1 MPSPFF
7 NGHAMRLTAMLVCP
21 LWLTAANPSAFAQ
34 TLDNAERQAA
44 ERAARIRKDQL
55 KDVDAPMWSGKT
67 SDDGRL
73 PLEESPCMPI
83 RRIELRSPNM
93 AGVTPAELEQSLD
106 GPGGNDPPLGHCLG
120 QQGINLLMPRL
131 QDLLMTR
138 GHSTTKVLAPPQDLG
153 TGVLVLQVMP
163 GRIGRIRVEPAG
175 TRAFLGN
182 ALPFDEG
189 DVLWL
194 PDLDQALEN
203 LQRVPTVQADIQ
215 IAPGDEPLTSD
226 LLVRWTQPFPLRLN
240 MTADDSGSSG
250 TGKYQ
255 GSVTVSHDH
264 AFTLNDLLYLSVT
277 GDLGGGDAGQRGTR
291 GRVAHY
297 SLPWG
302 YWLWSLN
309 SSRNRYFQSVPGLN
323 GDYLY
328 HGTSRSQDASLRRVF
343 ARDGTSKSSASLK
356 LWVRASEN
364 FIDDAELRGQRRRL
378 GGYELGL
385 QHQQREDAMRV
396 DASAALKRGLHGM
409 GANRAYEESRGEGT
423 HQFRLLTADLQVQAP
438 LNLLERKW
446 HYTGQWRWQRHRTPL
461 TPQDRFAIGGR
472 YTVRGFDGESV
483 LSGDSGWL
491 VRNEAATW
499 LGDTGI
505 QAYAALDHGRVSGP
519 GTRWLIGNRL
529 TGMAL
534 GLRRQTGSTSID
546 VFAGRPVRMPEGFHT
561 ARIAYGASLS
571 TSF

>member
-1 MPSPFF
+1 MPHSFV
-7 NGHAMRLTAMLVCP
+7 NGHPIRLAAIVMCALRLTAISLP
-21 LWLTAANPSAFAQ
+21 ASAQ
-34 TLDNAERQAA
+34 SLDNAERQAA
-44 ERAARIRKDQL
+44 DQAARIQKDQL
-55 KDVDAPMWSGKT
+55 KDVDAPAWPSKA
-67 SDDGRL
+67 SDDGLL
-73 PLEESPCMPI
+73 PTQESPCIPI
-83 RRIELRSPNM
+83 SRIELMSVKM
-93 AGVTPAELEQSLD
+93 AGVEPAELKQSLD
-106 GPGGNDPPLGHCLG
+106 GPGGDDPPLGRCLG
-120 QQGINLLMPRL
+120 EQGINLLMSRL
-131 QDLLMTR
+131 QDLLIAR

-153 TGVLVLQVMP
+153 TGVLMLQVIP
-163 GRIGRIRVEPAG
+163 GRIGRIQVEPAD

-194 PDLDQALEN
+194 PDMDQALEN

-226 LLVRWTQPFPLRLN
+226 LTVRWAQPFPFRLSL
-240 MTADDSGSSG
+240 TADDSGSSG

-277 GDLGGGDAGQRGTR
+277 GDMGGGDAGKRGTR

-302 YWLWSLN
+302 YWLWSFN

-328 HGTSRSQDASLRRVF
+328 HGSSRSQDATLRRVF

-364 FIDDAELRGQRRRL
+364 FIDDAELRGQRRRVA
-378 GGYELGL
+378 GYELGV
-385 QHQQREDAMRV
+385 QHQKREGGIRMEG
-396 DASAALKRGLHGM
+396 SAALKRGLHSM

-423 HQFRLLTADLQVQAP
+423 HQFRLLTADLQVQTP
-438 LNLLERKW
+438 WSLLGRTW

-499 LGDTGI
+499 LGDTGV

-529 TGMAL
+529 TGLAF
-534 GLRRQTGSTSID
+534 GLRRQTGNTSID
-546 VFAGRPVRMPEGFHT
+546 VFAGRPVRMPEGFQT
-561 ARIAYGASLS
+561 ARVAYGVSLS
-571 TSF
+571 ASF

>member
-1 MPSPFF
+1 MPIQMPS
-7 NGHAMRLTAMLVCP
+7 GQALRLAVMLVCP
-21 LWLTAANPSAFAQ
+21 LWLTIANPSAHAQ
-34 TLDNAERQAA
+34 TLDDASRQAA
-44 ERAARIRKDQL
+44 EREARIRKDQM
-55 KDVDAPMWSGKT
+55 KEVDAPVWSG
-67 SDDGRL
+67 SAPAESRL
-73 PLEESPCMPI
+73 PLEESPCIPI
-83 RRIELRSPNM
+83 RRIELRSVDM
-93 AGVTPAELEQSLD
+93 AGVTSAELERSLGGPD
-106 GPGGNDPPLGHCLG
+106 GSDPPLDRCLG
-120 QQGINLLMPRL
+120 EQGINLLISRV
-131 QDLLMTR
+131 QELLMAR
-138 GHSTTKVLAPPQDLG
+138 GHTTTKVLAPPQDLG

-163 GRIGRIRVEPAG
+163 GRIGRIRIEPQG

-189 DVLWL
+189 NVLWL

-215 IAPGDEPLTSD
+215 IAPGNEPLTSD
-226 LLVRWTQPFPLRLN
+226 LQIRWTQPFPLRLN
-240 MTADDSGSSG
+240 LTADDSGSSG

-255 GSVTVSHDH
+255 GSATVSHDH
-264 AFTLNDLLYLSVT
+264 AFTLNDLLYLTIT
-277 GDLGGGDAGQRGTR
+277 GDLGGGDAGKRGTR

-302 YWLWSLN
+302 YWLWSFN

-328 HGTSRSQDASLRRVF
+328 HGTSRSQDVSLRRVF

-385 QHQQREDAMRV
+385 HHQQRADAMRI
-396 DASAALKRGLHGM
+396 DLGAALKRGLHGM

-423 HQFRLLTADLQVQAP
+423 HQFRLLSADLQVQAP
-438 LNLLERKW
+438 LNLLGRNW
-446 HYTGQWRWQRHRTPL
+446 HFNSQWRWQRHWTPL

-491 VRNEAATW
+491 IRNEAATW
-499 LGDTGI
+499 LGDTGV
-505 QAYAALDHGRVSGP
+505 QWYAALDHGRVSGP

-534 GLRRQTGSTSID
+534 GLRRQTGSTSIE
-546 VFAGRPVRMPEGFHT
+546 VFAGRPIRKPEGFQT
-561 ARIAYGASLS
+561 ARIAYGVSLS
-571 TSF
+571 ASF